1 MKEVILNGNDLTR
14 QQVVDVSYNY
24 AKIIIDTDNIKI
36 SLDFINKK
44 VAENKVIYG
53 VTTGFGSNA
62 DKLIQKE
69 DTIELQLNLLRS
81 HACGVGN
88 NFSKEIVR
96 AIMVIRLNTLLKGNS
111 GVQESTVKQLE
122 FLLNY
127 NIHPLIP
134 EQGSVGASGDLCP
147 LSHMALPLIGEG
159 EIEYN
164 GIEYKTTDF
173 LETDLAKA
181 IKFNK
186 ITLSYKE
193 GLALNNG
200 TSVMAAVGTIALY
213 KAEQLLKVSTLSSS
227 LIFESLC
234 ARKDSF
240 AYPKIHEARKHAGQS
255 EIANWLTKLLNG
267 SKLVNISQNEIL
279 QKLLELE
286 EISPMREELNLVA
299 SQVEQIQ
306 IPSFLIDKL
315 NFEGGKLK
323 SEANKIKEQNESLSK
338 ELLNKGDKLLS
349 IATMLNFA
357 KKKWKPQDSY
367 SIRCLP
373 QVFGASK
380 TAIDHVI
387 SIVNNELNAAV
398 DNPLIFVEEDEE
410 MSRVISGGNFH
421 GQPIAL
427 VMDYLKLAVAEIG
440 NIIERQINKMVDTNT
455 SDCLPSFLIHGTGL
469 NNGLMIPQYAAAAIV
484 SENKVLVHPA
494 SADSIPTCENTEDHV
509 SMGTIA
515 ARQALQITE
524 NVEKITSIAIM
535 TGFYALTMRLEQF
548 SELKMFDIESENP
561 FEKYLAPA
569 TLEFYNAIK
578 KSNKEFENIDFL
590 KNDRFLSPEIK
601 IINTKFDIFA
611 SIAER
616 YINE

>member
-1 MKEVILNGNDLTR
+1 MEQKILLNGKSLTR
-14 QQVVDVSYNY
+14 HQVIEIAYKHVKVE
-24 AKIIIDTDNIKI
+24 IDTSKI
-36 SLDFINKK
+36 AKSLNYIT
-44 VAENKVIYG
+44 NKVNAGKIIYG

-62 DKLIQKE
+62 DKLIKKE
-69 DTIELQLNLLRS
+69 DTVELQLNLLRS

-96 AIMVIRLNTLLKGNS
+96 AIMVIRLNTLLRGNS

-122 FLLNY
+122 FLLNN
-127 NIHPLIP
+127 NIHPIIP

-164 GIEYKTTDF
+164 GKEYETSEFLKT
-173 LETDLAKA
+173 EEAKD
-181 IKFNK
+181 IQFNK
-186 ITLSYKE
+186 IELSYKE

-200 TSVMAAVGTIALY
+200 TTVMTAVGTIALY
-213 KAEQLLKVSTLSSS
+213 KSEQLLKICTLSSA

-240 AYPKIHEARKHAGQS
+240 AYAKIHEARNHSGQI
-255 EIANWLTKLLNG
+255 EIANWLTKILDG
-267 SKLVNISQNEIL
+267 SKLINISQKEIL
-279 QKLLELE
+279 SHLLKT
-286 EISPMREELNLVA
+286 N
-299 SQVEQIQ
+299 Q
-306 IPSFLIDKL
+306 IPSDLIAELINVNSVENADEQTQIPNPVIDKI
-315 NFEGGKLK
+315 K
-323 SEANKIKEQNESLSK
+323 ANGNNDL
-338 ELLNKGDKLLS
+338 
-349 IATMLNFA
+349 ATILTFA

-380 TAIDHVI
+380 TAIDHAI
-387 SIVNNELNAAV
+387 SIVDNELNASV
-398 DNPLIFVEEDEE
+398 DNPLIFEEDDK
-410 MSRVISGGNFH
+410 VVSGGNFH

-427 VMDYLKLAVAEIG
+427 VMDYLKLALAEMG
-440 NIIERQINKMVDTNT
+440 NITERQINKMVDTNT
-455 SDCLPSFLIHGTGL
+455 NDCLESFLIYGTGL

-509 SMGTIA
+509 SMGTIS
-515 ARQALQITE
+515 ARQAIQIAE

-535 TGFYALTMRLEQF
+535 TGYYALSMRLEQF
-548 SELKMFDIESENP
+548 EKIKMESKPENTLS
-561 FEKYLAPA
+561 KA

-578 KSNKEFENIDFL
+578 ISNHFFKDNGFL
-590 KNDRFLSPEIK
+590 KTDRYLSPEIK
-601 IINTKFDIFA
+601 AIHANFNKFAEIA
-611 SIAER
+611 SK
-616 YINE
+616 YI